1 MDVTNIIWVE
11 MYGGNS
17 GDCGNGIVLTTI
29 TISAIVTP
37 TYMEPQGELTQPTQY
52 CTDWQIK
59 PDLLWYQSLCP
70 PLIINNSLVVVA
82 VAVVLTLN

>member
-29 TISAIVTP
+29 TISPIVSP
-37 TYMEPQGELTQPTQY
+37 TYMEPQGELTQPTQ
-52 CTDWQIK
+52 
-59 PDLLWYQSLCP
+59 
-70 PLIINNSLVVVA
+70 
-82 VAVVLTLN
+82 